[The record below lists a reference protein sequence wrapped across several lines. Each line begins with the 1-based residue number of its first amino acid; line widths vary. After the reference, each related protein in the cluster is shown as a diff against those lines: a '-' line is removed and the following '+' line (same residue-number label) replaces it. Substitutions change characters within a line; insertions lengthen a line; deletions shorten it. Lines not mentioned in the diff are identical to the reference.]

1 MKGIK
6 YNIIHQFRNESIEK
20 LGLPMKD
27 LCDFMNNEMLNK
39 YDMEIKITRNH
50 IYNLIYRKDKVNK
63 LLRHKFIIVKCVKD

>member
-6 YNIIHQFRNESIEK
+6 YNIIPQFRNESIEK